1 MSKKNGAARPTRTRA
16 VLGLP
21 RRRRATPQPP
31 AGSAA
36 RAPATP
42 QPPAGSAARAPATP
56 QPRAESAARPPAPP
70 SHEQIARR
78 AYELHRSGA
87 EGDALA
93 HWLAAE
99 RELVGN

>member
-31 AGSAA
+31 ADSV
-36 RAPATP
+36 
-42 QPPAGSAARAPATP
+42 
-56 QPRAESAARPPAPP
+56 ARPPAPP

>member
-1 MSKKNGAARPTRTRA
+1 MSKKHRAARPIRT

-21 RRRRATPQPP
+21 RRRKATPQ
-31 AGSAA
+31 S
-36 RAPATP
+36 RADSPS
-42 QPPAGSAARAPATP
+42 G
-56 QPRAESAARPPAPP
+56 PPAPP
-70 SHEQIARR
+70 SHEQIAQR

-99 RELVGN
+99 RELVAN

>member
-1 MSKKNGAARPTRTRA
+1 MSRKNPAARPTRTRTA
-16 VLGLP
+16 LGLP
-21 RRRRATPQPP
+21 RRRKAMPASRAD
-31 AGSAA
+31 
-36 RAPATP
+36 
-42 QPPAGSAARAPATP
+42 
-56 QPRAESAARPPAPP
+56 SAARPPAPP

-99 RELVGN
+99 RELVAN